1 MGISPCST
9 KSTFANDLGGTN
21 LELGMA
27 LVQQHINDIDLT
39 DVAMLLE
46 LLTDLGA
53 DGGYGDVEGVHC
65 LDFGGLYIDPH
76 Q

>member
-1 MGISPCST
+1 
-9 KSTFANDLGGTN
+9 
-21 LELGMA
+21 MA

-53 DGGYGDVEGVHC
+53 DGGHWDIEAVHC
-65 LDFGGLYIDPH
+65 LDFGGLHRFIISELVSNSLNYLNRSLY
-76 Q
+76 

>member
-1 MGISPCST
+1 
-9 KSTFANDLGGTN
+9 
-21 LELGMA
+21 MA

-65 LDFGGLYIDPH
+65 LDFGRLLSRSLSVSKITIEAIVRYSQDCVSVGW
-76 Q
+76 